1 MKREVDRE
9 FLGNYKLIAVPSDLP
24 IVIVELKRPI
34 AVMRFVAQFKIERW
48 SDEGS
53 PGTTV
58 TNSGTIIEMEK
69 PNIEYSKIQNHE
81 KLLQFIH
88 TYKTIQFVEI
98 DENKNL

>member
-1 MKREVDRE
+1 M
-9 FLGNYKLIAVPSDLP
+9 
-24 IVIVELKRPI
+24 

-69 PNIEYSKIQNHE
+69 PNIEYSKIQN
-81 KLLQFIH
+81 
-88 TYKTIQFVEI
+88 T
-98 DENKNL
+98 